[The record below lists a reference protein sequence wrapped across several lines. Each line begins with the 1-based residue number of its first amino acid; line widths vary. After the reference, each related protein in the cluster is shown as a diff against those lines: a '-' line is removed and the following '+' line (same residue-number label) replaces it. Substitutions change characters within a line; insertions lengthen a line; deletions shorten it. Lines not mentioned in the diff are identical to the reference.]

1 MEFDKLKTEIK
12 EIIEIVKSC
21 PENLQEKCFEI
32 LLASLLKPESKDV
45 KKQASTIETPK
56 TEKKEE
62 EIKDGENGNG
72 AVDGNETDTETEIS
86 LKDFHIKTKKFFE
99 SKGIN
104 IEHINK
110 LYYKDHEKILPL
122 YEDLGTNKISE
133 TQIRVALLTAFE
145 NSFSNGDFEFSK
157 ATVRERCK
165 LLKSW
170 DANNASNNYRNNK
183 DFFDDIDSDDSIKL
197 STSGKDELAKVLKE
211 LAAK

>member
-32 LLASLLKPESKDV
+32 LLTNLLKPESKNI
-45 KKQASTIETPK
+45 KKDNPTVTET
-56 TEKKEE
+56 TQVETKKEE
-62 EIKDGENGNG
+62 PKEEGNGNG
-72 AVDGNETDTETEIS
+72 DGKEIDSEIS

-99 SKGIN
+99 AKGIT
-104 IEHINK
+104 IEHLNK
-110 LYYKDHEKILPL
+110 LYYKDHEKLLPL
-122 YEDLGTNKISE
+122 YEELGTNKISE
-133 TQIRVALLTAFE
+133 TQIRIALLTAFE

-157 ATVRERCK
+157 TTVRERCK

-197 STSGKDELAKVLKE
+197 SALGKDELAKVLKE

>member
-32 LLASLLKPESKDV
+32 LLTNLLKPESKNIRKENHTV
-45 KKQASTIETPK
+45 TETPQVEP
-56 TEKKEE
+56 TEE
-62 EIKDGENGNG
+62 ETKGEENAN
-72 AVDGNETDTETEIS
+72 AHTEEIETEIS

-99 SKGIN
+99 AKGIS
-104 IEHINK
+104 IEHLNK

-122 YEDLGTNKISE
+122 YEELGTNKTSE
-133 TQIRVALLTAFE
+133 TQVRIALLTAFE

-170 DANNASNNYRNNK
+170 DANNASNNYKNNK

-197 STSGKDELAKVLKE
+197 STLGKDELAKVLKE